1 MGADVSL
8 FEAEDPPIGMEKTKL
23 LKEGID
29 ERGKIGFVSCT
40 TESATPHELQTTR
53 VNCAVWLYEDGMPD
67 AAVLVLISNRTC
79 LLRSSR
85 RDIQVGL
92 CTV

>member
-1 MGADVSL
+1 MN
-8 FEAEDPPIGMEKTKL
+8 EEQ
-23 LKEGID
+23 
-29 ERGKIGFVSCT
+29 ERSGSDIAPYVEMSRCSCT

-67 AAVLVLISNRTC
+67 AAVLVLISNRTR